1 MKYII
6 IGGGITGVNAAEEI
20 RKLDVSSEVTLID
33 AESFPLYSR
42 VLLPHYLNGKIARE
56 KVFLKKE
63 SWYHDHQ
70 IDWQPG
76 VTVLEIDAKNKFVRT
91 SEERELP
98 YDKLLIATGGEVR
111 LLDSDLRGVSYFRT
125 LSDTDLLF
133 DLLHEVKKRPVE
145 EQRGVVFGGGFIS
158 LEYINIFAN
167 FKIPTTV
174 VVRGGGFFSRVLSPA
189 SQNILINH
197 ATNRGVEI
205 ILNDSIASLVGE
217 ISIDG
222 VKLQSGTQLPC
233 AILGVGIGLEVDTN
247 WLKEAG
253 VEIGHGVKA
262 NEYLETNLPDVYTA
276 GDCAEV
282 MDVIADRQYVV
293 GNWMNALM
301 QGRLVGK
308 TMAGTRSKFE
318 LVSSYATNLLG
329 KEIVMIGD
337 VSREHADEV
346 VQRVATN
353 DEAIELFNR
362 HDRTV
367 GAVLIGN
374 VKERQAITNA
384 IKLQQRYE

>member
-1 MKYII
+1 MKFII

-63 SWYHDHQ
+63 AWYHDHQ

-98 YDKLLIATGGEVR
+98 FDKLLIATGGEVR
-111 LLDSDLRGVSYFRT
+111 LLDSDLKGVSYFRT

-133 DLLHEVKKRPVE
+133 DLLHEVKKRPIE
-145 EQRGVVFGGGFIS
+145 EQQGVVFGGGFIS

-174 VVRGGGFFSRVLSPA
+174 VVRGAGFFSRTLSPA
-189 SQNILINH
+189 SQNILISH
-197 ATNRGVEI
+197 ATKNNVEI
-205 ILNDSIASLVGE
+205 RLNDSISELKGDTE
-217 ISIDG
+217 IEG
-222 VKLQSGTQLPC
+222 VVLQSGAQLPC
-233 AILGVGIGLEVDTN
+233 AILGVGIGLEVDTA
-247 WLKEAG
+247 WLKDAG
-253 VEIGHGVKA
+253 VEIDHGVKA

-301 QGRLVGK
+301 QGRLVAK
-308 TMAGTRSKFE
+308 SMTGTRSRFE

-337 VSREHADEV
+337 VSREQAEEV
-346 VQRVATN
+346 VQRVAT
-353 DEAIELFNR
+353 EEESIELFNR
-362 HDRTV
+362 HGRTV

-384 IKLQQRYE
+384 IKEKVLY

>member
-6 IGGGITGVNAAEEI
+6 IGGGITGVNASEEI

-76 VTVLEIDAKNKFVRT
+76 VSVIEINYQNKFVRT
-91 SEERELP
+91 SEDRELP
-98 YDKLLIATGGEVR
+98 FDKLLIATGGEVR

-125 LSDTDLLF
+125 LSDTDTLF
-133 DLLHEVKKRPVE
+133 NLLHEVKKRPAD
-145 EQRGVVFGGGFIS
+145 EQKAVVFGGGFIS

-174 VVRGGGFFSRVLSPA
+174 VTRGSGFFSRTLSPA
-189 SQNILINH
+189 SQNILISH
-197 ATNRGVEI
+197 ATKNNVEI
-205 ILNDSIASLVGE
+205 RLNDSISELTGDTE
-217 ISIDG
+217 ING
-222 VKLQSGTQLPC
+222 VVLQSGAQLPC
-233 AILGVGIGLEVDTN
+233 VILGVGIGLEIDTT
-247 WLKEAG
+247 WLKDAG
-253 VEIGHGVKA
+253 IEIGDGIKA

-276 GDCAEV
+276 GDCAQV

-301 QGRLVGK
+301 QGRLVAK
-308 TMAGTRSKFE
+308 SMTGTRSKFE

-337 VSREHADEV
+337 VSREHADEI
-346 VQRVATN
+346 VQRMAT
-353 DEAIELFNR
+353 EEESIELFNR
-362 HDRTV
+362 HNRTV

-384 IKLQQRYE
+384 IKEKKLY